1 MRDKMKKIYSG
12 KVFKVTEQDIEDWKK
27 KKPNV
32 FSNSNNEQPGTLVEE
47 DVKAF
52 KNKRGV
58 LTYVETGAFPNDT
71 IEKVL
76 DEFDEFKYLNPTI
89 DPFVFLY
96 AYSDKSFEYIS
107 DEEFAKIEERIN
119 KYQKN
124 KKEERRNQK
133 RKK

>member
-1 MRDKMKKIYSG
+1 MKKIYSG

-32 FSNSNNEQPGTLVEE
+32 
-47 DVKAF
+47 
-52 KNKRGV
+52 GV

-107 DEEFAKIEERIN
+107 DEEFEKIQNNIKE
-119 KYQKN
+119 QKKQ
-124 KKEERRNQK
+124 KKLERRNQR
-133 RKK
+133 RKKGSK